1 MTRRRFPLWSALGV
15 VLIVALVLGSGV
27 LTSSTPTPAQRALSI
42 ESVVRCPTCEDLS
55 VAQSTAPTAVAVRG
69 AITQLIA
76 EGRTDQQIQE
86 YLTTRY
92 GSSIVLDPPAS
103 GWSLVVWLLPL
114 LAGLVATTALVVVL
128 VRRRRLSS
136 GGNGDRPGPGGGGGR
151 ALSPGALEERR
162 DFLTRSLAD
171 ADAEYL
177 AGDLSDQ
184 DYLALRQRDMRRL
197 AALPEPTQGGAPVGT
212 RTAAS
217 VPAAGS
223 DPAEALAGPGRS
235 TSGASVAVDER
246 QDGDEDGDEHDPADL
261 GAPTATGPRRRARSR
276 RSWWFLG
283 GAVVAF
289 GAALVLAVSLFATDR
304 QPGQSITGSFAQSQ
318 QQQIEETLAQAATDV
333 DQGQVGQA
341 AQLYQSVL
349 DGHPDNEVALAQLGW
364 LEYQTGVHGAST
376 PLIADA
382 RAKLERAVGLDPG
395 DFAARLYLGTVL
407 LKQDDDPVGAV
418 AQYRHFLAD
427 GPPAALVAQASPDIR
442 AAFEGAGLP
451 APSGL
456 SPG

>member
-27 LTSSTPTPAQRALSI
+27 LTSSTRTPAQRAQSI

-55 VAQSTAPTAVAVRG
+55 VAQSTAPTAVAVRA

-76 EGRTDQQIQE
+76 EGRTDQQIRE

-103 GWSLVVWLLPL
+103 GWSLLVWLLPL
-114 LAGLVATTALVVVL
+114 LAGVVAAAALVVVL
-128 VRRRRLSS
+128 VRRRRLSP
-136 GGNGDRPGPGGGGGR
+136 GGPGGSPGVGRGGGS
-151 ALSPGALEERR
+151 AMSAAAVEERR
-162 DFLTRSLAD
+162 EFLTRSLAD

-184 DYLALRQRDMRRL
+184 DYLALRQRDMLRL
-197 AALPEPTQGGAPVGT
+197 AALPEPTAVSSRPPSSAP
-212 RTAAS
+212 AL
-217 VPAAGS
+217 GS
-223 DPAEALAGPGRS
+223 DPAAVLAGTGPA

-246 QDGDEDGDEHDPADL
+246 QAEVSDL
-261 GAPTATGPRRRARSR
+261 EASTDTGPRRRA

-289 GAALVLAVSLFATDR
+289 AAALILAVSLFAAHR
-304 QPGQSITGSFAQSQ
+304 QPGQSITGSFAQTQ
-318 QQQIEETLAQAATDV
+318 QQQIEETLGQAATDV

-349 DGHPDNEVALAQLGW
+349 DKHPDNEVALAQLGW
-364 LEYQTGVHGAST
+364 LEYQTGVHGSSL

-382 RAKLERAVGLDPG
+382 RAKLLRAVRLDPG

-407 LKQDDDPVGAV
+407 WRQDHDPVGAV
-418 AQYRHFLAD
+418 KQYRRFLAD
-427 GPPAALVAQASPDIR
+427 SPPSALVVQASPDVR

-451 APSGL
+451 APPGL
-456 SPG
+456 SGG